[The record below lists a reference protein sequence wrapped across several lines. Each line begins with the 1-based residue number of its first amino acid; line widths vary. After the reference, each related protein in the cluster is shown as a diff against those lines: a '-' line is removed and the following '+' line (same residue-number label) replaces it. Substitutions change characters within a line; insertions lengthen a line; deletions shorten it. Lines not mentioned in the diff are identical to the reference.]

1 MGGRRG
7 AVERTGVSIVE
18 SVDANE
24 YAGCLRGWNMRM
36 DQVSS
41 GPFAGRL
48 VMIRL
53 GGLEIVRETTTQAL
67 LKQGSAWS
75 DALVFSLPLAVS
87 NPGYYNGR
95 PLAFPHLL
103 LSDGANLL
111 PLLTSTRVDV
121 VSIAV
126 SRDRLSSCL
135 ETLGE
140 PRAADFIAGLR
151 DQQHA
156 FSGLHHGLTGLQHGL
171 RQICDYGQRLGPAL
185 AFEHVRRSLQD
196 TVVDALAGILS
207 EHAWTDIRGCTAQTV
222 DRIREYVFER
232 VEDPPR
238 IAELCRHVGV
248 SRRTLQDC
256 FQDALGLTPLQYLRM
271 LRLNAV
277 RRELGALAA
286 TGQPVS
292 IGDVAARW
300 GFWHWSRF
308 AENYRQLFGEL
319 PSRTVQRVASASR

>member
-1 MGGRRG
+1 MSGKRG
-7 AVERTGVSIVE
+7 AADMAGVSIVE
-18 SVDANE
+18 SVDAND
-24 YAGCLRGWNMRM
+24 YAGRMNGWNMRM

-41 GPFAGRL
+41 GRFTGRL

-53 GGLEIVRETTTQAL
+53 RGLEIVRETTTQAL
-67 LKQGSAWS
+67 LKQGSAWP
-75 DALVFSLPLAVS
+75 DALVFSLPLEIS

-95 PLAFPHLL
+95 PLEFPQLL

-121 VSIAV
+121 VSVAV
-126 SRDRLSSCL
+126 ARDRLFSCL
-135 ETLGE
+135 DALGE
-140 PRAADFIAGLR
+140 TRAADFIAGLR
-151 DQQHA
+151 GQQHF
-156 FSGLHHGLTGLQHGL
+156 FSGPVLAGLQYGL
-171 RQICDYGQRLGPAL
+171 RRLCDQGERLGPAL

-196 TVVDALAGILS
+196 TVVGALADVLS
-207 EHAWTDIRGCTAQTV
+207 ENDWTDVRGSTAQKQTV

-248 SRRTLQDC
+248 SRRTLQGC

-277 RRELGALAA
+277 RRELRALAA

-308 AENYRQLFGEL
+308 TENYRQLFGEL
-319 PSRTVQRVASASR
+319 PSHTVQRVASASR